1 MTLRRAT
8 TVDLEKSISNDEG
21 ERRGFLESAGDVL
34 RGGGVERVERG
45 CVAKKEEEGRSG
57 KKWGGIAWI
66 YRGTSTV
73 VCRAYYV
80 TFGWASFVRIGS
92 HPSYSHFAQYS
103 YTLLSFALGAAFLR
117 WRKP

>member
-8 TVDLEKSISNDEG
+8 TVDLEKSISKDER

-34 RGGGVERVERG
+34 RDRGVERVLRG
-45 CVAKKEEEGRSG
+45 CVAKKEEEEGSG
-57 KKWGGIAWI
+57 EGLRGFIGGPEH
-66 YRGTSTV
+66 STV

-80 TFGWASFVRIGS
+80 TFGWASFARIEP
-92 HPSYSHFAQYS
+92 HPSYSHLAQHI
-103 YTLLSFALGAAFLR
+103 YTFLSFALGAAFLR